1 MRKLAIVE
9 FLSVDGV
16 MQGLGSP
23 DEDRDGGFEH
33 GGWGGPFGA
42 ALGEVLSPDVGAQ
55 TSAYL
60 FGRRTY
66 EKMAAFWPTQ
76 PDTDPMAASL
86 NSTPKY
92 VATRTLRDL
101 GWSGATVL
109 AGDVVEAVGDLKAD
123 GSGTVVA
130 LGSGDLV
137 RQLMAAGLVDE
148 LRLFVHPL
156 LLGTGKR
163 LFGDLPSPSSL
174 RLEDIA
180 STSLGTVA
188 LTYST
193 GQSISSTSS
202 SSPGGA
208 GSLAAADQPAR

>member
-1 MRKLAIVE
+1 MSDLRKLVAVE

-23 DEDRDGGFEH
+23 EEDRDGGFEH
-33 GGWGGPFGA
+33 GGWGMPYSD
-42 ALGEVLSPDVGAQ
+42 ALHEVVDTTGLDA

-66 EKMAAFWPTQ
+66 EKMAAFWPFQ
-76 PDTDPMAASL
+76 PYDNPMAASL
-86 NSTPKY
+86 NSAPKY
-92 VATRTLRDL
+92 VATRTRPALDWTGSELLLGDL
-101 GWSGATVL
+101 G
-109 AGDVVEAVGDLKAD
+109 DAVPRLKSE
-123 GSGTVVA
+123 GSGVIVV

-163 LFGDLPSPSSL
+163 LFGNVPTPRALH
-174 RLEDIA
+174 LESVA
-180 STSLGTVA
+180 MTSKGTVA
-188 LTYST
+188 VTYT
-193 GQSISSTSS
+193 LEGQ
-202 SSPGGA
+202 
-208 GSLAAADQPAR
+208 RE